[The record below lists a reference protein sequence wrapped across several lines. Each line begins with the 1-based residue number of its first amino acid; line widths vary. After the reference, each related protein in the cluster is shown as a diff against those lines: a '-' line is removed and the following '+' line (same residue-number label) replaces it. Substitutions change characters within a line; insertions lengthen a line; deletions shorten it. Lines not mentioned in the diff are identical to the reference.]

1 MASLLHLKTKSG
13 GNCCQIFRTKN
24 IVELERKKE
33 RDAAVKIHS
42 WFRKIQV
49 QRYIRNQ
56 HACATII
63 QKTFRAYI
71 GRKYYRE
78 AVRKRMKGVMT
89 LFYDQMAT
97 KIQAKWR
104 GYYARKYRFNFYTR
118 KTYLDALVLKNERI
132 RVQLQQT
139 GLKNKEKEEKKR
151 KEQEMNAEIMK
162 HRRRHYL
169 LSTQVC
175 PGVYNSFNKSNIGI
189 EDVIKSLPPLS
200 RQERQNI
207 QKEKRLKFLKTANG
221 IPTSLDS
228 NDTNGQQASCDHPT
242 LPPLKSK
249 PQGPFRCTEEVLKQR
264 YKELKPTLRVATD
277 YESVNKARFELRKDE
292 WTRRIIDKKFLPSTK
307 REATY
312 TACLHTSSNYQ
323 RPDYGSKHFRE
334 SDDKGFIQ
342 NKTFQRVVSPIPIF
356 DQLGKTY

>member
-1 MASLLHLKTKSG
+1 
-13 GNCCQIFRTKN
+13 
-24 IVELERKKE
+24 
-33 RDAAVKIHS
+33 
-42 WFRKIQV
+42 
-49 QRYIRNQ
+49 
-56 HACATII
+56 
-63 QKTFRAYI
+63 
-71 GRKYYRE
+71 
-78 AVRKRMKGVMT
+78 
-89 LFYDQMAT
+89 
-97 KIQAKWR
+97 
-104 GYYARKYRFNFYTR
+104 
-118 KTYLDALVLKNERI
+118 
-132 RVQLQQT
+132 
-139 GLKNKEKEEKKR
+139 
-151 KEQEMNAEIMK
+151 MK

-200 RQERQNI
+200 RKERQNI